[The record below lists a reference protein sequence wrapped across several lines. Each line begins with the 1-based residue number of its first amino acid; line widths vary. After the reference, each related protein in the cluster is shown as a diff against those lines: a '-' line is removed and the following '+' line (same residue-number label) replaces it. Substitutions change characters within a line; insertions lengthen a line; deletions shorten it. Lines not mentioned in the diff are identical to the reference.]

1 MSTPLQYLDRA
12 MNTLRDL
19 NLVPEKTEEAPI
31 VALLNQI
38 ADLDADKTV
47 AIARTLNQAA
57 RAARRGP

>member
-19 NLVPEKTEEAPI
+19 SLVPEKTEEAPI

-38 ADLDADKTV
+38 SDLDAEKTI
-47 AIARTLNQAA
+47 AIARTLNQASLFNI
-57 RAARRGP
+57 